1 MPAMSRGEA
10 MLRTR
15 FTETFG
21 VEHPI
26 VQGGFLW
33 VGRA

>member
-1 MPAMSRGEA
+1 MGVF
-10 MLRTR
+10 RTR

-26 VQGGFLW
+26 MQGG
-33 VGRA
+33 